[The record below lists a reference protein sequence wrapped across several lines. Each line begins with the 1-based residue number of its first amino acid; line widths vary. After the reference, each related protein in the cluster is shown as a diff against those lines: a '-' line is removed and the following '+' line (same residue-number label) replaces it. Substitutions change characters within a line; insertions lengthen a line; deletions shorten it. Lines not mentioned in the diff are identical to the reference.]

1 MTFLSRILITLINI
15 PISMLVARKLGVEG
29 QGAYAA
35 VVAVASLWTSLFLLG
50 VDAAHTYVLAGRRA
64 TFEEVLTNTVWW
76 TLGLGLIATP
86 LYLAVAPLMEPEPSS
101 ALSGALT
108 LSAAAVP
115 LGLAKYFALSIFLG
129 EGRIERFNLIQVL
142 SNAALLGL
150 LLVLLVFA
158 PGGVREAVLAYVLS
172 LLVFVVVAALWIA
185 RRAHDRG
192 SFRWKTNRPLFS
204 TGLIY
209 GLKGHLGTV
218 VVQLTYRSDQ
228 VLVTRFLGLEA
239 QGFYSI
245 AVLLAEKLAHIPNS
259 VQLVLFPRIAAMG
272 VDDANR
278 LTPLATRF
286 TVLLVTVTALLLGA
300 VGESLIRLL
309 YEARF
314 LPALPSFY
322 VLLPGVVLLS
332 IGKLLAGD
340 LSGRDRRWG
349 PTIAMSL
356 GFLLNLGLNL
366 LWIPRHGIV
375 GAAWASTLAY
385 GFQSFVLA
393 GIFWKVTGIS
403 PMHLLLPAADDWKL
417 LRRAAV
423 GVRSRGKGG
432 RP

>member
-50 VDAAHTYVLAGRRA
+50 VDAAHTYSLASRRA
-64 TFEEVLTNTVWW
+64 TFAEVLTNTLWW
-76 TLGLGLIATP
+76 SLGLGLVATP
-86 LYLAVAPLMEPEPSS
+86 LYLAVAPLMKPDDSG
-101 ALSGALT
+101 ALAGALT

-115 LGLAKYFALSIFLG
+115 LGLLKYFALSLFLG
-129 EGRIERFNLIQVL
+129 EGRIERFNLIQVV
-142 SNAALLGL
+142 SNLALLGL
-150 LLVLLVFA
+150 LLILLVWA
-158 PGGVREAVLAYVLS
+158 PGGVHEAVLAYVAS
-172 LLVFVVVAALWIA
+172 LLVFVLIAAVWIT
-185 RRAHDRG
+185 RRAREHG
-192 SFRWKTNRPLFS
+192 GFRLQTNRPLFRS
-204 TGLIY
+204 GLIY
-209 GLKGHLGTV
+209 GLKGHLGTL

-228 VLVTRFLGLEA
+228 VLVTRLIGLEA

-259 VQLVLFPRIAAMG
+259 VQLVLFPRISASQG
-272 VDDANR
+272 EDANR
-278 LTPLATRF
+278 LTPVVTRF
-286 TVLLVTVTALLLGA
+286 TLWLVSAAAVLLALF
-300 VGESLIRLL
+300 GELLIRLL

-322 VLLPGVVLLS
+322 VLLPGIVLLS

-366 LWIPRHGIV
+366 LWIPRYGIV

-393 GIFWKVTGIS
+393 GIFWKVSGVS
-403 PMHLLLPAADDWKL
+403 PVALLWPRREDWALAKQAA
-417 LRRAAV
+417 RRI
-423 GVRSRGKGG
+423 RR
-432 RP
+432 REP